1 MQTEIDIMKQI
12 DHPNVVK
19 LLDTYEDDKYIYL
32 ILEMLKGGEVINF
45 FGVMVFPSIAL
56 GSP

>member
-1 MQTEIDIMKQI
+1 MLGLQMEIDIMKQI

-32 ILEMLKGGEVINF
+32 ILEMLKGGEVTISF
-45 FGVMVFPSIAL
+45 
-56 GSP
+56 

>member
-1 MQTEIDIMKQI
+1 MEIDIMKQI

-32 ILEMLKGGEVINF
+32 ILEMLKGGEVTISF
-45 FGVMVFPSIAL
+45 
-56 GSP
+56 